1 MTTLPISYTQPPA
14 DGERTIT
21 TQDIASLL
29 GKQHKDVMSAANT
42 LIKQR
47 KNFSFYEYTFSHAV
61 NRNPV
66 LAYQMPYGSA
76 MMLIARL
83 DIDYVPKFLDA
94 ATKQAQPVDA
104 IHHDLMF
111 KISIPERWVV
121 EVIGRKAASVHRSL
135 STATSR
141 AKGGELEKHWEYRN
155 GERWYTPWFL
165 ANAPSAKEDG
175 MVFKNALTGLAV
187 TLGLE
192 GDVKKFLLAP

>member
-1 MTTLPISYTQPPA
+1 MNTLTVA
-14 DGERTIT
+14 AHNERTVT
-21 TQDIASLL
+21 TQDIAALL
-29 GKQHKDVMSAANT
+29 ERRHAHVMSAANT

-47 KNFSFYEYTFSHAV
+47 TKFWFSEYTFLHPA
-61 NRNPV
+61 NNTPV
-66 LAYQMPYGSA
+66 LAYRMPYGSA

-83 DIDYVPKFLDA
+83 DIDYVPKFLES
-94 ATKQAQPVDA
+94 ATRQAQPTDA

-165 ANAPSAKEDG
+165 ANAPFAKTEG
-175 MVFKNALTGLAV
+175 MDFKNALTGLAV

-192 GDVKKFLLAP
+192 GDVQKFLAAP